1 MQGQLSQKE
10 RMFLE
15 DLKTEEDLCVTKYS
29 SYAKQAQ
36 DPQLSQLFN
45 QLASAEQ
52 QHYDTINQLLQS
64 NGQSS
69 GQQKQGQGGQA
80 GQGGQSGQN
89 NQQWQP
95 SPQNSQGQKLAA
107 GGKQLNQSAAQAVQ
121 QQMQSNSANIMLNG
135 NGASGAANNNDKI
148 LLQDMLSTEKFVSSA
163 YDTSIFESAQPTVRQ
178 ALQHIQKEE
187 QQHGEQLFQY
197 MSSHGMYQVQ

>member
-15 DLKTEEDLCVTKYS
+15 DLKTEEDLCVTKYT
-29 SYAKQAQ
+29 SYAQQAQ

-45 QLASAEQ
+45 QLANAEQ
-52 QHYDTINQLLQS
+52 QHYNTINQLIQS
-64 NGQSS
+64 NGQNG
-69 GQQKQGQGGQA
+69 GQQSQSGGQQNQSS
-80 GQGGQSGQN
+80 QGGQSGQGG
-89 NQQWQP
+89 QQGGQTWKP
-95 SPQNSQGQKLAA
+95 SA
-107 GGKQLNQSAAQAVQ
+107 GGKQLNQSAAQAAQ
-121 QQMQSNSANIMLNG
+121 QQMQSASANIKLNG
-135 NGASGAANNNDKI
+135 SGASGTANNTDKV
-148 LLQDMLSTEKFVSSA
+148 LLQDMLSTEKYVSSA

-197 MSSHGMYQVQ
+197 MNSHGMYQVQ